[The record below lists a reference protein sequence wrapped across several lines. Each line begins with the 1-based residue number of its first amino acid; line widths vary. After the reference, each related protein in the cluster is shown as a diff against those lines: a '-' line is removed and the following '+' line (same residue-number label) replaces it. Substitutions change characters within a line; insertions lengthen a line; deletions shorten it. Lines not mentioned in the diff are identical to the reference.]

1 MTLFKR
7 RGFVKTILTTAAGT
21 TSAYAV
27 LGRELPLEETDQ
39 GETASSLNLEN
50 GGQQL
55 RLSSVGAPLTFQNFL
70 RIGNEWKPS
79 TLSRVPIVIG
89 PSFPLVTSSIRHQQ
103 NAAVCEGQAEAKSLE
118 GTPLPYKWKAEI
130 RPLTESNLEPWF
142 RFRLTLNLPAAIH
155 LQHES
160 RVEPQIIVW
169 LSSNS
174 TLMEGQSGSWRRVVL
189 SQPTRNSLG
198 TSGNDLPVISKN
210 SIRALI

>member
-89 PSFPLVTSSIRHQQ
+89 HPSR
-103 NAAVCEGQAEAKSLE
+103 
-118 GTPLPYKWKAEI
+118 W
-130 RPLTESNLEPWF
+130 
-142 RFRLTLNLPAAIH
+142 
-155 LQHES
+155 
-160 RVEPQIIVW
+160 
-169 LSSNS
+169 
-174 TLMEGQSGSWRRVVL
+174 
-189 SQPTRNSLG
+189 
-198 TSGNDLPVISKN
+198 
-210 SIRALI
+210 